1 MVSRKI
7 TEIIYIRV
15 HIWAHIIWFSD
26 NSIDLVKSGLSE
38 YGIDIEDIGQNNND
52 WSQNR
57 GIIDAAV
64 NTILGSIINDL
75 LDTYS
80 FTVLESP
87 KIITFN
93 SPLG

>member
-57 GIIDAAV
+57 AFDGIV
-64 NTILGSIINDL
+64 NAILGSIINNL